1 MRAGKD
7 WVSALRNNTL
17 TPIESFTTQAAY
29 CEANGAPVTA
39 ALCRALA
46 SAVDK
51 TTRTG
56 AAVLAWS
63 GHPVHDALPLRLASA
78 VHGLWRAGSAPT
90 LASLFGGGGD
100 AESNAAVLRGVLLR
114 HDAELLPWLDGP
126 PQTNEVGRSAQLM
139 TGLLEIAARHGPCI
153 ELLEIG
159 SSAGLNL
166 MLDRFRIE
174 LADVVTGPH
183 DAPLTL
189 TPEWCGPPPPA
200 VAINILTTRGVDVA
214 PVDATTELGARRLLA
229 YVWPDH
235 PARVTR
241 LTFALTMLRAAPPR
255 VDTDDAVAWLAA
267 RLAEPQAAGVTRV
280 LMHSIVWQY
289 LGKAR
294 QQRITAAMEAAGALA
309 TAQRPLGWV
318 RVEANRTV
326 HKHEITLRSWPGF
339 RKSILLGHAHPHGFW
354 VERLAE
360 PVLGYEMP

>member
-1 MRAGKD
+1 M
-7 WVSALRNNTL
+7 
-17 TPIESFTTQAAY
+17 TPIESFATQAVY

-46 SAVDK
+46 SAIDN

-56 AAVLAWS
+56 AAVLAWP
-63 GHPVHDALPLRLASA
+63 GHPAHDALPLRLAGA
-78 VHGLWRAGSAPT
+78 VHGLWRADKAPT
-90 LASLFGGGGD
+90 LAALFAGSGD
-100 AESNAAVLRGVLLR
+100 AESHAAVLRGVLVR

-139 TGLLEIAARHGPCI
+139 TGLLEIAARHGPRI

-166 MLDRFRIE
+166 MIDRFRIE
-174 LADVVTGPH
+174 LAGVVTGPH

-189 TPEWCGPPPPA
+189 TPQWRGPPPPA
-200 VAINILTTRGVDVA
+200 VAIEILTARGVDVA
-214 PVDATTELGARRLLA
+214 PVDGTTELGARRLLA

-235 PARVTR
+235 QARFTR
-241 LTFALTMLRAAPPR
+241 LAAALTMLRAAPPR

-267 RLAEPQAAGVTRV
+267 RLAEPQALGVTRV

-294 QQRITAAMEAAGALA
+294 QQRIVAAMDAAGALA

-318 RVEANRTV
+318 RVEANRTM
-326 HKHEITLRSWPGF
+326 HQHEITLRSWPGHGQ
-339 RKSILLGHAHPHGFW
+339 SVLLGRAHAHGFW
-354 VERLAE
+354 VKRLAA
-360 PVLGYEMP
+360 PVVGYELP